1 MIERGLIYL
10 AQLRTANGGKLKTNS
25 LMSKSDKL
33 NQRGAAASRSE
44 CVQKTL
50 DSERRLID
58 DRINH
63 AAYFRTHYSYPSA
76 QPAYRSTTRAPL
88 FRSRRPVLLPRL
100 SATSDRLLFQLSDY
114 QTREHSLAWFFA
126 AAQSVRISQK

>member
-58 DRINH
+58 DRIQQEE
-63 AAYFRTHYSYPSA
+63 AEWFEKLIDGSSSSA
-76 QPAYRSTTRAPL
+76 IDYAKKSGDYDEANVNRSDMHHV
-88 FRSRRPVLLPRL
+88 FGSRLKRQCTV
-100 SATSDRLLFQLSDY
+100 
-114 QTREHSLAWFFA
+114 RE
-126 AAQSVRISQK
+126 